1 MGPVLDQRETR
12 DRLLSAAGEVF
23 ADRGFHDA
31 TVREICQRAGAN
43 VAAVNYYFRDKAAL
57 YREVVLGLYR
67 EAQEQ
72 YPLHSGAAAEGLPDD
87 RLRAFVMNFL
97 KRMLDQGRPA
107 WYGKLLA
114 REMVEPTDVLD
125 LLVDQFVRP
134 NFSRLNALVREIVG
148 SGPSDADV
156 RRAAFSIVGQCTAYK
171 HMNGMI
177 LRLAPDQTYAP
188 EDLEVL
194 GEHIWKFSLAGLK
207 ALRESHGAAEG
218 RGGGGGGQAR

>member
-1 MGPVLDQRETR
+1 MNPILEQRETR

-23 ADRGFHDA
+23 ADHGFHDA

-67 EAQEQ
+67 EAQEK
-72 YPLHSGAAAEGLPDD
+72 YPLHSGAAMEEAPEA

-148 SGPSDADV
+148 PGPSDADV

-171 HMNGMI
+171 HMNAMI
-177 LRLAPDQTYAP
+177 SRLAPDQTYAP

-194 GEHIWKFSLAGLK
+194 GEHIWRFTLAGLK
-207 ALRESHGAAEG
+207 AMREGQAVA
-218 RGGGGGGQAR
+218 GGQGR